1 MAKTVSLG
9 RFGAPSP
16 RLMVPPSARAEE
28 IARLMRRA
36 SILTGVL
43 AASIGASA
51 LLVPLAMLAAIAAG
65 MSPSSAPVADST
77 RPSGEASTAP
87 MTPGQVAQLSRASRS
102 RHNEVFVIPIS

>member
-16 RLMVPPSARAEE
+16 LLMVPPSVRSEE
-28 IARLMRRA
+28 IVRLMRRA

-51 LLVPLAMLAAIAAG
+51 LLVPLALAR
-65 MSPSSAPVADST
+65 ADVNPFVVDGGLFGCEVT
-77 RPSGEASTAP
+77 VLREERP
-87 MTPGQVAQLSRASRS
+87 
-102 RHNEVFVIPIS
+102 

>member
-51 LLVPLAMLAAIAAG
+51 LLVPLALAR
-65 MSPSSAPVADST
+65 ADVKPFIVDGGLFGCEAT
-77 RPSGEASTAP
+77 VLREERP
-87 MTPGQVAQLSRASRS
+87 
-102 RHNEVFVIPIS
+102 